1 MPVPDQL
8 GQQVD
13 DGPRELHI
21 ASCIVRTVGSELGAF
36 RNQLAE
42 HPQITL
48 VAQSSA
54 GKSVVLLEGSS
65 TNALL
70 EQLESL
76 RQIPLVVS
84 VEMVYQHAESEAA
97 MKEVLL

>member
-1 MPVPDQL
+1 MPFPDPLVQHTH
-8 GQQVD
+8 D
-13 DGPRELHI
+13 RPRELHI

-42 HPQITL
+42 HPRMTL

-54 GKSVVLLEGSS
+54 GKAIVLLEGNS

-70 EQLESL
+70 EQMELI

-97 MKEVLL
+97 MKEILQ